1 LARYR
6 VLAWRDVPAQVQATD
21 ATGARASRTMPAWFG
36 QEIDRLAMREGLV
49 GTDAYLELFAW
60 SDEAERAGSADEVAD
75 AIVEELLR
83 AWGRP
88 A

>member
-1 LARYR
+1 MARYR